1 MYMPAHNN
9 DTFNLISIESV
20 KYMYCETIPGLHVHV
35 RMINW
40 RIKSD
45 RS

>member
-1 MYMPAHNN
+1 
-9 DTFNLISIESV
+9 
-20 KYMYCETIPGLHVHV
+20 MYCETIPGLHVHV

-45 RS
+45 RSCAGPDNNILN